1 MQTNNDIITK
11 VYNNTYKY
19 KCIVIN
25 FYKCL
30 GGIMDIAINLIG
42 GLGLFLFG
50 MSYMG
55 DGLQKA
61 AGSKMKDILAALTK
75 NKLMGV
81 LVGTLV
87 TGVIQSSSATT
98 VMVVGFVNAGLMN
111 LNQAVG
117 IIMGANIGTTVTAFL
132 VSLNITEVAT
142 FMVGL
147 GVFIYLA
154 AKKKKVKSIAEVI
167 IGFGILFIGMN
178 IMGNAMEPLETNP
191 KFTGLI
197 TNFDNPLLGI
207 LVGFVM
213 TAILQSSSA
222 TTGLLIAVA
231 TTGVITFE
239 QAYPI
244 VFGQNIGTCVTA
256 LLSSIGASKTAKRA
270 AVIHLLFN
278 VSGTLLF
285 MIFLRKPVQWF
296 ILDMVP
302 SYVPKQIA
310 AGHILFNILNVIIIF
325 PFSGLLV
332 RASEFIVRKDDSES
346 EHITKYIDERILIT
360 PSIALTQ
367 SAKEVLHLGNLAYE
381 QFETAVK
388 AFLESNE
395 ELAFKVFELERKVNE
410 LSKVTLEYLV
420 KLDKVS
426 LTNYEKDK
434 LVVLM
439 NALNDI
445 ERVGDHADNIGELVL
460 YKIENKANFSQGA
473 YDEIK
478 TMFYNTMEVYK
489 STLTAIQTI
498 DMGDCEKVIENDKK
512 IDVMYKSL
520 RKNHIERLNNY
531 VCEPNAGVIFLDIIG
546 NLERIG
552 DHSSNIAES
561 IIEALVKQ
569 NKH

>member
-1 MQTNNDIITK
+1 
-11 VYNNTYKY
+11 
-19 KCIVIN
+19 
-25 FYKCL
+25 
-30 GGIMDIAINLIG
+30 MDIAINLFG

-55 DGLQKA
+55 DGLQKT

-117 IIMGANIGTTVTAFL
+117 IIMGANIGTTITAFL
-132 VSLNITEVAT
+132 VSLNITKVAT
-142 FMVGL
+142 FLVGV
-147 GVFIYLA
+147 GVFMFLA
-154 AKKKKVKSIAEVI
+154 TKKKKVKSIAEVI
-167 IGFGILFIGMN
+167 IGFGILFIGMKM
-178 IMGNAMEPLETNP
+178 MGSAMKPLESHP
-191 KFTGLI
+191 QFTSLI
-197 TNFDNPLLGI
+197 TKFNNPLLGI
-207 LVGFVM
+207 VVGFVL

-256 LLSSIGASKTAKRA
+256 MLSSIGASKTAKRA

-278 VSGTLLF
+278 LCGTLLF
-285 MIFLRKPVQWF
+285 IIFLRIPVQWL
-296 ILDMVP
+296 ILDLMKVVD
-302 SYVPKQIA
+302 VPKQIA
-310 AGHILFNILNVIIIF
+310 AGHILFNILNVVIIF
-325 PFSGLLV
+325 PFSGFLV
-332 RASEFIVRKDDSES
+332 KASELIVRKDDEES
-346 EHITKYIDERILIT
+346 EHITKYIDERLLIT

-367 SAKEVLHLGNLAYE
+367 TAKEVLHLGNLAYE
-381 QFETAVK
+381 QFTTAIK
-388 AFLESNE
+388 AFFENNE
-395 ELAFKVFELERKVNE
+395 ELAYKVFELEKKINE

-439 NALNDI
+439 NALNDL
-445 ERVGDHADNIGELVL
+445 ERVGDHADNVGELVL
-460 YKIENKANFSQGA
+460 YKIENKVTFSDGAN
-473 YDEIK
+473 DEIRE
-478 TMFYNTMEVYK
+478 MFDTTLSVYK
-489 STLTAIQTI
+489 STLDAIQTI
-498 DMGDCEKVIENDKK
+498 DCDDCDKVIENDKK
-512 IDVMYKSL
+512 IDKMYKSL

-531 VCEPNAGVIFLDIIG
+531 ICEPNAGVIFLDIIG

-561 IIEALVKQ
+561 IIEALSN
-569 NKH
+569 NKKR

>member
-1 MQTNNDIITK
+1 
-11 VYNNTYKY
+11 
-19 KCIVIN
+19 
-25 FYKCL
+25 
-30 GGIMDIAINLIG
+30 MDIAISLIG

-111 LNQAVG
+111 LHQAVG

-132 VSLNITEVAT
+132 VSLNITKLAT
-142 FMVGL
+142 FMAGI
-147 GVFIYLA
+147 GVILYLS

-167 IGFGILFIGMN
+167 IGFGILFIGMD
-178 IMGNAMEPLETNP
+178 IMKDAMGPLETNP
-191 KFTGLI
+191 AFTGLM
-197 TNFDNPLLGI
+197 TKFDNPFLGI

-222 TTGLLIAVA
+222 TTGILIAVA
-231 TTGVITFE
+231 ATGVISFE
-239 QAYPI
+239 AAYPI

-256 LLSSIGASKTAKRA
+256 LLASIGANKTAKRA

-285 MIFLRKPVQWF
+285 MIFLRMPVEWLVLK
-296 ILDMVP
+296 IVP
-302 SYVPKQIA
+302 VNVPQQIA
-310 AGHILFNILNVIIIF
+310 AGHIFFNIINVVIMF
-325 PFSGLLV
+325 PFSSLLV
-332 RASEFIVRKDDSES
+332 KASELLVKSDGEES
-346 EHITKYIDERILIT
+346 DHATKYIDERLLVT
-360 PSIALTQ
+360 PSIALVQ
-367 SAKEVLHLGNLAYE
+367 AAKEVLHLGNLAYE
-381 QFETAVK
+381 QFDTAVT
-388 AFLESNE
+388 AFFNNDEDLVY
-395 ELAFKVFELERKVNE
+395 KVFDLEKKVNQV
-410 LSKVTLEYLV
+410 SKEALEYLV
-420 KLDKVS
+420 KLDKES
-426 LTNYEKDK
+426 MTDTEKDK

-439 NALNDI
+439 NSINDI
-445 ERVGDHADNIGELVL
+445 ERVGDHADNVGEFVL
-460 YKIENKANFSQGA
+460 YKIENKVNFSEQAVG
-473 YDEIK
+473 EIK
-478 TMFYNTMEVYK
+478 AMFEDTMAVFKAALLALKTINCDDCDKVSEIDSRIDKAYK
-489 STLTAIQTI
+489 I
-498 DMGDCEKVIENDKK
+498 
-512 IDVMYKSL
+512 L

-531 VCEPNAGVIFLDIIG
+531 ICEPSAGIIFLDIIG

-561 IIEALVKQ
+561 IVEVISGRDEK
-569 NKH
+569 K

>member
-1 MQTNNDIITK
+1 
-11 VYNNTYKY
+11 
-19 KCIVIN
+19 
-25 FYKCL
+25 
-30 GGIMDIAINLIG
+30 MDIAINLIG

-75 NKLMGV
+75 NRLMGV

-132 VSLNITEVAT
+132 VSLNITKVAT
-142 FMVGL
+142 FMVGV
-147 GVFIYLA
+147 GVLMYLA

-167 IGFGILFIGMN
+167 IGFGILFIGMKF
-178 IMGNAMEPLETNP
+178 MSNAMEPLETNP
-191 KFTGLI
+191 NFTGLM
-197 TNFDNPLLGI
+197 TSFDNPFLGI
-207 LVGFVM
+207 IVGFVM

-231 TTGVITFE
+231 TTGLITFE
-239 QAYPI
+239 QAFPI
-244 VFGQNIGTCVTA
+244 VYGQNIGTCVTA
-256 LLSSIGASKTAKRA
+256 LLSSIGANKTAKRA

-285 MIFLRKPVQWF
+285 MLLLRIPVQW
-296 ILDMVP
+296 LVYELVP
-302 SYVPKQIA
+302 SYVPQQIA
-310 AGHILFNILNVIIIF
+310 AGHIFFNVINVVLLF
-325 PFSGLLV
+325 PFANLLV
-332 RASEFIVRKDDSES
+332 KASEFIVRKDGQEE
-346 EHITKYIDERILIT
+346 EHVTKYIDERILIT

-367 SAKEVLHLGNLAYE
+367 AAKEVLHLGKLAFE
-381 QFETAVK
+381 QTDTSVR
-388 AFLESNE
+388 AFLENNE
-395 ELAFKVFELERKVNE
+395 ELAYKVFDIERKVNE
-410 LSKVTLEYLV
+410 LSKAALEYLI

-439 NALNDI
+439 NAINDI

-460 YKIENKANFSQGA
+460 YKIENKANFSEQAVEELKVMFKDTMDA
-473 YDEIK
+473 YQASLDAL
-478 TMFYNTMEVYK
+478 K
-489 STLTAIQTI
+489 SITV
-498 DMGDCEKVIENDKK
+498 DDCNKVIE
-512 IDVMYKSL
+512 IDNRIDDMFKSL

-546 NLERIG
+546 NLERMG

-561 IIEALVKQ
+561 ILEVIN
-569 NKH
+569 NKIIS

>member
-1 MQTNNDIITK
+1 
-11 VYNNTYKY
+11 
-19 KCIVIN
+19 
-25 FYKCL
+25 
-30 GGIMDIAINLIG
+30 MDIAINLIG

-132 VSLNITEVAT
+132 VSLNITKVAT
-142 FMVGL
+142 FMVGI
-147 GVFIYLA
+147 GVFIYLV

-167 IGFGILFIGMN
+167 IGFGILFVGMN
-178 IMGNAMEPLETNP
+178 LMGNAMEPLRTNP
-191 KFTGLI
+191 LFTGLI
-197 TNFDNPLLGI
+197 TNFDNPFLGI

-244 VFGQNIGTCVTA
+244 IFGQNIGTCVTA
-256 LLSSIGASKTAKRA
+256 LLASIGASKVAKRA

-278 VSGTLLF
+278 LTGTLLF
-285 MIFLRKPVQWF
+285 MLIFRNSVEWMVFQIVPVN
-296 ILDMVP
+296 
-302 SYVPKQIA
+302 VPKQIA
-310 AGHILFNILNVIIIF
+310 AGHIFFNIINVIILF
-325 PFSGLLV
+325 PFSNLLV
-332 RASEFIVRKDDSES
+332 KASEYIVRADGDE
-346 EHITKYIDERILIT
+346 EAHITKYIDERLLVT

-367 SAKEVLHLGNLAYE
+367 TTKEVLHLGNIVYG
-381 QFETAVK
+381 QFETAVNS
-388 AFLESNE
+388 FYESKE
-395 ELAFKVFELERKVNE
+395 ELAYKVFEIEKKVNE
-410 LSKVTLEYLV
+410 LNKLTLEYLV
-420 KLDKVS
+420 KLDKAS

-460 YKIENKANFSQGA
+460 YKIENKVNFSESA
-473 YDEIK
+473 IEEITIMFEDTKLLYKESLNAIK
-478 TMFYNTMEVYK
+478 TIELSNSK
-489 STLTAIQTI
+489 
-498 DMGDCEKVIENDKK
+498 KVIEYDNQ
-512 IDVMYKSL
+512 IDVMYKRL

-531 VCEPNAGVIFLDIIG
+531 ICEPSAGILFLDIIG

-561 IIEALVKQ
+561 IIEALIKQ
-569 NKH
+569 KKH

>member
-1 MQTNNDIITK
+1 
-11 VYNNTYKY
+11 
-19 KCIVIN
+19 
-25 FYKCL
+25 
-30 GGIMDIAINLIG
+30 MDIAINLIG

-75 NKLMGV
+75 NRLMGV

-117 IIMGANIGTTVTAFL
+117 IIMGANIGTTITALL
-132 VSLNITEVAT
+132 VSLNITKVAT
-142 FMVGL
+142 LMIGF
-147 GVFIYLA
+147 GVFMYLV

-167 IGFGILFIGMN
+167 IGFGILFVGMKF
-178 IMGNAMEPLETNP
+178 MGNAMEPLESNP
-191 KFTGLI
+191 QFTGLMI
-197 TNFDNPLLGI
+197 KFDNPFLGI

-213 TAILQSSSA
+213 TALLQSSSA
-222 TTGLLIAVA
+222 TTGLLIAVSA
-231 TTGVITFE
+231 TGAINFN

-278 VSGTLLF
+278 VIGTLLF
-285 MIFLRKPVQWF
+285 ILFLRHPVQY
-296 ILDMVP
+296 MVYQIVP
-302 SYVPKQIA
+302 TYVPKQIA
-310 AGHILFNILNVIIIF
+310 AGHIFFNVINVIILF
-325 PFSGLLV
+325 PFANLLV
-332 RASEFIVRKDDSES
+332 KASELIIKTDGSE
-346 EHITKYIDERILIT
+346 ETHITKYIDERLLVT

-367 SAKEVLHLGNLAYE
+367 TTKEVLHLGNIAYE
-381 QFETAVK
+381 QFTTAIK
-388 AFLESNE
+388 AFFENNE
-395 ELAFKVFELERKVNE
+395 ELAYKVFEIEKKVNE

-460 YKIENKANFSQGA
+460 YKIENKVNFSENA
-473 YDEIK
+473 NDEIK
-478 TMFYNTMEVYK
+478 EMFNDTLAVYK
-489 STLTAIQTI
+489 STLDAIKTI
-498 DMGDCEKVIENDKK
+498 DCDDCDKVIVNDNK
-512 IDVMYKSL
+512 IDVMYKAL

-561 IIEALVKQ
+561 ILEALVKQ
-569 NKH
+569 KKH

>member
-1 MQTNNDIITK
+1 
-11 VYNNTYKY
+11 
-19 KCIVIN
+19 
-25 FYKCL
+25 
-30 GGIMDIAINLIG
+30 MDIAINLFG

-55 DGLQKA
+55 DGLQKT

-111 LNQAVG
+111 LNQAIG

-132 VSLNITEVAT
+132 VSLNITKIAT
-142 FMVGL
+142 VLVGV
-147 GVFIYLA
+147 GVVLYLA
-154 AKKKKVKSIAEVI
+154 SKKKKVKSIAEVI
-167 IGFGILFIGMN
+167 IGFGILFIGMK
-178 IMGNAMEPLETNP
+178 MMSNAMEPLETNP
-191 KFTGLI
+191 QFTGLI
-197 TNFDNPLLGI
+197 TTFDNPFLGI

-256 LLSSIGASKTAKRA
+256 MLSSIGASKTAKRA

-278 VSGTLLF
+278 VCGTLLF
-285 MIFLRKPVQWF
+285 IIFLRIPVQWL
-296 ILDMVP
+296 ILDLMQIVD
-302 SYVPKQIA
+302 VPKQIA
-310 AGHILFNILNVIIIF
+310 AGHILFNILNVVIIF
-325 PFSGLLV
+325 PFSGFLV
-332 RASEFIVRKDDSES
+332 KASEFIVRKDDEDS
-346 EHITKYIDERILIT
+346 EHITKYIDDRLIIT

-367 SAKEVLHLGNLAYE
+367 TAKEVLHLGNLAYE
-381 QFETAVK
+381 QFTTAIK
-388 AFLESNE
+388 AFFENNE
-395 ELAFKVFELERKVNE
+395 ELAYEVFELEKKINE

-439 NALNDI
+439 NALNDL

-460 YKIENKANFSQGA
+460 YKIENKVTFSDGAN
-473 YDEIK
+473 DEIRE
-478 TMFYNTMEVYK
+478 MFDTTLSVYK
-489 STLTAIQTI
+489 STLDAIQTI
-498 DMGDCEKVIENDKK
+498 DCDDCDKVIENDKK
-512 IDVMYKSL
+512 IDKMYKSL

-531 VCEPNAGVIFLDIIG
+531 ICEPNAGVIFLDIIG

-561 IIEALVKQ
+561 IIEALSN
-569 NKH
+569 NKKR

>member
-1 MQTNNDIITK
+1 
-11 VYNNTYKY
+11 
-19 KCIVIN
+19 
-25 FYKCL
+25 
-30 GGIMDIAINLIG
+30 MDIAINLFG

-75 NKLMGV
+75 NRLMGV

-132 VSLNITEVAT
+132 VSLNITKVAT

-147 GVFIYLA
+147 GVVIYLV

-167 IGFGILFIGMN
+167 IGFGILFVGMN

-191 KFTGLI
+191 QFTGLM
-197 TNFDNPLLGI
+197 TKFDNPFLGI

-256 LLSSIGASKTAKRA
+256 LLASIGANKTAKRA

-278 VSGTLLF
+278 VMGTLIF
-285 MIFLRKPVQWF
+285 MLLLRHPVQYLVYE
-296 ILDMVP
+296 IVP
-302 SYVPKQIA
+302 TYVPQQIA
-310 AGHILFNILNVIIIF
+310 AGHIFFNIINVVILF
-325 PFSGLLV
+325 PFANLLV
-332 RASEFIVRKDDSES
+332 KASEFLIKTDGSE
-346 EHITKYIDERILIT
+346 EAHVTKYIDERLLVT

-367 SAKEVLHLGNLAYE
+367 TAKEVLHLGNVALE
-381 QFETAVK
+381 QFTTSIK
-388 AFLESNE
+388 AFFESNE
-395 ELAFKVFELERKVNE
+395 ELAYKVFEFEKKVNE
-410 LSKVTLEYLV
+410 LSKVTLQYLV
-420 KLDKVS
+420 KLDKES

-445 ERVGDHADNIGELVL
+445 ERIGDHADNIGELVL
-460 YKIENKANFSQGA
+460 YKIENKVNFSDSA
-473 YDEIK
+473 NEEVK
-478 TMFYNTMEVYK
+478 EMFDNTLEVYK
-489 STLTAIQTI
+489 ETLTAIKTI
-498 DMGDCEKVIENDKK
+498 DCDDCDKVVINDNK
-512 IDVMYKSL
+512 IDVMYKEL

-531 VCEPNAGVIFLDIIG
+531 VCEPNSGVIFLDIIS

-561 IIEALVKQ
+561 ILEALAKQ
-569 NKH
+569 KKH

>member
-1 MQTNNDIITK
+1 
-11 VYNNTYKY
+11 
-19 KCIVIN
+19 
-25 FYKCL
+25 
-30 GGIMDIAINLIG
+30 MDIAINLIG

-75 NKLMGV
+75 NRLMGV

-117 IIMGANIGTTVTAFL
+117 IIMGANIGTTITAFL
-132 VSLNITEVAT
+132 VSLNITKVAT
-142 FMVGL
+142 LMIGF
-147 GVFIYLA
+147 GVFMYLV

-167 IGFGILFIGMN
+167 IGFGILFVGMKF
-178 IMGNAMEPLETNP
+178 MGNAMEPLESNP
-191 KFTGLI
+191 QFTGLMI
-197 TNFDNPLLGI
+197 KFDNPFLGI

-213 TAILQSSSA
+213 TALLQSSSA
-222 TTGLLIAVA
+222 TTGLLIAVSA
-231 TTGVITFE
+231 TGAINFN

-278 VSGTLLF
+278 VIGTLLF
-285 MIFLRKPVQWF
+285 ILFLRHPVQY
-296 ILDMVP
+296 MVYQIVP
-302 SYVPKQIA
+302 TYVPKQIA
-310 AGHILFNILNVIIIF
+310 AGHIFFNVINVIILF
-325 PFSGLLV
+325 PFANLLV
-332 RASEFIVRKDDSES
+332 KASELIIKTDGSE
-346 EHITKYIDERILIT
+346 ETHITKYIDERLLVT

-367 SAKEVLHLGNLAYE
+367 TTKEVLHLGNIAYE
-381 QFETAVK
+381 QFTTAIK
-388 AFLESNE
+388 AFFENNE
-395 ELAFKVFELERKVNE
+395 ELAYKVFEIEKKVNE

-460 YKIENKANFSQGA
+460 YKIENKVNFSENA
-473 YDEIK
+473 NDEIK
-478 TMFYNTMEVYK
+478 EMFNDTLAVYK
-489 STLTAIQTI
+489 STLDAIKTI
-498 DMGDCEKVIENDKK
+498 DCDDCDKVIVNDNK
-512 IDVMYKSL
+512 IDVMYKAL

-561 IIEALVKQ
+561 ILEALVKQ
-569 NKH
+569 KKH

>member
-1 MQTNNDIITK
+1 
-11 VYNNTYKY
+11 
-19 KCIVIN
+19 
-25 FYKCL
+25 
-30 GGIMDIAINLIG
+30 MDIAINLIG

-132 VSLNITEVAT
+132 VSLNITEIAT
-142 FMVGL
+142 LMVGV

-154 AKKKKVKSIAEVI
+154 SKKKKVKSIAEVI
-167 IGFGILFIGMN
+167 IGFGILFVGMN
-178 IMGNAMEPLETNP
+178 IMSTAMKPLETNP
-191 KFTGLI
+191 QFTGLM
-197 TNFDNPLLGI
+197 TNFDNAFLGI
-207 LVGFVM
+207 LVGFIM

-222 TTGLLIAVA
+222 TTGLLIAIA
-231 TTGVITFE
+231 ATGVITFE

-256 LLSSIGASKTAKRA
+256 LLASIGANKTAKRA

-278 VSGTLLF
+278 VSGTILF
-285 MIFLRKPVQWF
+285 MLFLRKPVQWF
-296 ILDMVP
+296 ILDLVP
-302 SYVPKQIA
+302 VNVPRQIA
-310 AGHILFNILNVIIIF
+310 AGHIIFNIVNVIILF
-325 PFSGLLV
+325 PFSNLLV
-332 RASEFIVRKDDSES
+332 KASEIVVKSDINDEK
-346 EHITKYIDERILIT
+346 HVTKYIDERILIT

-381 QFETAVK
+381 QFDTAVR
-388 AFLESNE
+388 AFLENNE
-395 ELAFKVFELERKVNE
+395 ELAYKVFELERKVNE
-410 LSKVTLEYLV
+410 LSKASLEYLV

-439 NALNDI
+439 NAINDI

-460 YKIENKANFSQGA
+460 YKIENKANFSEDA
-473 YDEIK
+473 YNEIK
-478 TMFYNTMEVYK
+478 TMFNDTMMVYK
-489 STLTAIQTI
+489 ATLTAIQTI
-498 DMGDCEKVIENDKK
+498 SMDDCESVIENDKK
-512 IDVMYKSL
+512 IDVMYKEL
-520 RKNHIERLNNY
+520 RKNHIERLNNFI
-531 VCEPNAGVIFLDIIG
+531 CEPNAGVIFLDIIG

-561 IIEALVKQ
+561 IIEALVNQ
-569 NKH
+569 RKH